1 MLTPLQSVSLS
12 QVSKNNNYNCKYIEF
27 ALLLGCD
34 TGFGHLLAKK
44 LSNYGFTVFAGCLQP
59 NGEGAK
65 KLLREHH
72 ENLIIV
78 PLDVT
83 KDESVEAARK
93 LVDNLIEDKSKL
105 KIHLFQINKQII
117 EM

>member
-12 QVSKNNNYNCKYIEF
+12 QVSKNNSCNCGYIEF

-65 KLLREHH
+65 KLLTENREK
-72 ENLIIV
+72 LIIV

-105 KIHLFQINKQII
+105 KIHLFQVNKQII
-117 EM
+117 KM